1 MVEDVV
7 SREVFLGDLIC
18 GRFMNSNSEVTDTV
32 DFPDLAWLALDL
44 GETRVTLIGILRI
57 SPWSAFLGRPIHRDE
72 APGVSHVTGTAA
84 GERLTVVESLVG
96 SGAQQSRVEHTTANC
111 ERPGSIREIQWQHR
125 RAYGRWVTV

>member
-44 GETRVTLIGILRI
+44 GETRVTLIGILFPRL
-57 SPWSAFLGRPIHRDE
+57 SPW
-72 APGVSHVTGTAA
+72 
-84 GERLTVVESLVG
+84 
-96 SGAQQSRVEHTTANC
+96 
-111 ERPGSIREIQWQHR
+111 
-125 RAYGRWVTV
+125 

>member
-44 GETRVTLIGILRI
+44 GETRVTLIGILF
-57 SPWSAFLGRPIHRDE
+57 SE
-72 APGVSHVTGTAA
+72 NQ
-84 GERLTVVESLVG
+84 SLVSIFGKTNSQRRG
-96 SGAQQSRVEHTTANC
+96 SGSFTCDRH
-111 ERPGSIREIQWQHR
+111 GGR
-125 RAYGRWVTV
+125 RATDCCGEFGRERRAAEQSGAYDSEL

>member
-44 GETRVTLIGILRI
+44 GETRVTLIGILF
-57 SPWSAFLGRPIHRDE
+57 P
-72 APGVSHVTGTAA
+72 
-84 GERLTVVESLVG
+84 
-96 SGAQQSRVEHTTANC
+96 
-111 ERPGSIREIQWQHR
+111 
-125 RAYGRWVTV
+125 